1 MKTTTSIDAF
11 WTRFV
16 KSQGIDNR
24 TSPIAFS
31 FCDNRNDADT
41 CAALVVAGIKQATA
55 PSLWWFEKHK
65 ETIPRVGE
73 YFIVTNW
80 NGEPQAVIQ
89 TTAVVVV
96 PFGKVDTAF
105 AFSEGEGDR
114 SLAEWQRLHRSYYA
128 REMGCNINEITDDFA
143 VVCHHFR
150 CIFSD

>member
-55 PSLWWFEKHK
+55 PSLWWFNKHK

-73 YFIVTNW
+73 
-80 NGEPQAVIQ
+80 
-89 TTAVVVV
+89 
-96 PFGKVDTAF
+96 
-105 AFSEGEGDR
+105 
-114 SLAEWQRLHRSYYA
+114 
-128 REMGCNINEITDDFA
+128 
-143 VVCHHFR
+143 
-150 CIFSD
+150 